1 MSQDEFLA
9 LLKQHPPKD
18 AGTCAG
24 YLKDKVQKARLCFQR
39 TPYADRIER
48 LVEHRQT
55 FTTVFFP
62 RLLMVLLWMSSYEDA
77 AMAVLDLCVYT
88 KMDCLHA
95 RVPFFTGEDHQLA
108 HRELDGILR
117 VTLRSIQHSQRYY
130 RRYAYDAQ
138 THAPY
143 AAHLCRYIRSFNTR
157 LCYCEHPFP
166 QGAPGVPH
174 DYANRGCVQVNTAV
188 ALDLLERHA
197 YIDIKLNV
205 YRAAGR
211 ELPKELVDIV
221 LRYALL
227 AEKISEEPGVFDRL
241 GKGVIECGPDY
252 TFEIS
257 RSELL

>member
-24 YLKDKVQKARLCFQR
+24 YLKDKVQRARLCFQR

-48 LVEHRQT
+48 LVEHRQI

-130 RRYAYDAQ
+130 RRYTYTFADISEASTPAYA
-138 THAPY
+138 TA
-143 AAHLCRYIRSFNTR
+143 ST
-157 LCYCEHPFP
+157 PFP
-166 QGAPGVPH
+166 RA
-174 DYANRGCVQVNTAV
+174 R
-188 ALDLLERHA
+188 RA
-197 YIDIKLNV
+197 YLTIM
-205 YRAAGR
+205 RT
-211 ELPKELVDIV
+211 E
-221 LRYALL
+221 
-227 AEKISEEPGVFDRL
+227 GVFR
-241 GKGVIECGPDY
+241 
-252 TFEIS
+252 
-257 RSELL
+257 